1 MAKLDGS
8 ITVKIIGNSGVAIA
22 DVIVPFEVVKETISI
37 SEVNFSE
44 KLELTKQVEVL
55 IKQGFIKTSSKPF
68 NSPVLFVKKK
78 DGTMRMC
85 VDYRILNNNTVKN
98 KFPLPDMIN

>member
-37 SEVNFSE
+37 SEVKSF
-44 KLELTKQVEVL
+44 
-55 IKQGFIKTSSKPF
+55 
-68 NSPVLFVKKK
+68 
-78 DGTMRMC
+78 
-85 VDYRILNNNTVKN
+85 
-98 KFPLPDMIN
+98 

>member
-37 SEVNFSE
+37 SEVRQFSD
-44 KLELTKQVEVL
+44 LTLRYLV
-55 IKQGFIKTSSKPF
+55 
-68 NSPVLFVKKK
+68 SPDIDKAKA
-78 DGTMRMC
+78 D
-85 VDYRILNNNTVKN
+85 LNIG
-98 KFPLPDMIN
+98 P